1 MRHLS
6 HSVRVC
12 LFAATLAAAVVLAG
26 CGGAGA
32 THVVTETI
40 IRTVRAPS
48 QPALPGINRP
58 AVVIGDK
65 NFTEQFVLGQ
75 LYYQALKAQGYSVNL
90 NPNIGPTEVTIQAL
104 QAGTL
109 SMYPEYL
116 NTWNTVVAGDS
127 RTFGTSIAALR
138 AARQYGL
145 DHGYDLLNP
154 TPFSDTSAL
163 AVQFNYGAQNGL
175 TSIAD
180 LGKVASSLTIGG
192 PPQFQTDPAGLPAIT
207 QTYGVV
213 PAGFKPLEIGQ
224 QYQALDQGTVQAA
237 EVNTTDGQLITG
249 NYTLLG
255 DPLKVFGWG
264 NVVPVVPLKVITA
277 EGPQFA
283 ATINRVTALLTT
295 SAIRELNA
303 AVDVDNENPQT
314 AATQF
319 LQAHG
324 LLSTPQP

>member
-1 MRHLS
+1 MGLLS
-6 HSVRVC
+6 STTR
-12 LFAATLAAAVVLAG
+12 TRWLAAALTVAAAVAG
-26 CGGAGA
+26 CGG
-32 THVVTETI
+32 TTEKTLTLTT
-40 IRTVRAPS
+40 TVSAPV
-48 QPALPGINRP
+48 PPPTPLPGTGRP
-58 AVVIGDK
+58 PVTIGDK

-75 LYYQALKAQGYSVNL
+75 LYYQALKAQGYSVNI

-116 NTWNTVVAGDS
+116 NTWNTVVAGDG
-127 RTFGTSIAALR
+127 RTFGTSLAALR
-138 AARQYGL
+138 AARQYGV

-175 TSIAD
+175 SSIAD

-192 PPQFQTDPAGLPAIT
+192 PPQFQTDPSGLPAIT

-237 EVNTTDGQLITG
+237 EVNSTDGQLITG
-249 NYTLLG
+249 NYTLLS

-264 NVVPVVPLKVITA
+264 NVVPVVPFKVIAA

-303 AVDVDNENPQT
+303 AVDVDNESPQT